1 MNFLTRLA
9 PAAIAAV
16 LVTGLA
22 PAGTAAPAP
31 DSATTPSQAADTR
44 RSDRVRSGSAL
55 SDPILCPVDDIS
67 VPESSSAGVV
77 TEWLAY
83 GESLTVYPYSDQIW
97 AGVLFTGWNG
107 PAGWAGTAAPSYYPA
122 PGAREYSLVGRFGS
136 GAYQYLGTASRTFR
150 NTVPGYVQRVRFRVN
165 DNTPGNGAGA
175 FRVYVAYSCR

>member
-1 MNFLTRLA
+1 MNFLIRLA

-22 PAGTAAPAP
+22 PAATAAPAP
-31 DSATTPSQAADTR
+31 DSNDTR
-44 RSDRVRSGSAL
+44 RSDRVRSGAAL

-83 GESLTVYPYSDQIW
+83 GESLTVYPYADQIW
-97 AGVLFTGWNG
+97 AGILFTGWNG
-107 PAGWAGTAAPSYYPA
+107 PTGWAGTVAPSSYPA
-122 PGAREYSLVGRFGS
+122 PGARQYSLVGRFGNGS
-136 GAYQYLGTASRTFR
+136 YQYIGTASRTYR
-150 NTVPGYVQRVRFRVN
+150 NTMPGYVQRVRFRVN
-165 DNTPGNGAGA
+165 DNAPGNGSGA